1 MLFAPFADSSL
12 LGSVLP
18 AMPFFSAYYPADAP
32 DGSLG
37 IGCHWH
43 HHTPPNAILKVDS
56 MMGRYLMQRLLL
68 AIPTVFGVTVLI
80 FVAMRVIPGDPLRSI
95 IGEGQ
100 IYVLTD
106 EELNAVKASLGYDK
120 PLVIQY
126 LVWMGDVAKGDL
138 GYSFWQR
145 DRSIADMV
153 IRRGPITLQISIMS
167 LLLAWL
173 IGLPAGIVTAM
184 WRNTPLDYVV
194 RSLVT
199 LLMAIPNFWL
209 GLAMILVTILIWN
222 WRPPMELVSLWE
234 SPWKNLQMTI
244 GPAIAMGVGFGAIIA
259 RMIRS
264 SMLEVLREDYV
275 RTAYAKGLPSSTI
288 IVRHALRNALLPTIT
303 LSGLYLGATLGGA
316 VAVERA
322 FSVPGLGYSLIYA
335 VQARDWTVIQS
346 LVLLF
351 AVAYV
356 IINLVV
362 DIIYGFIDPRIRY

>member
-1 MLFAPFADSSL
+1 
-12 LGSVLP
+12 
-18 AMPFFSAYYPADAP
+18 
-32 DGSLG
+32 
-37 IGCHWH
+37 
-43 HHTPPNAILKVDS
+43 
-56 MMGRYLMQRLLL
+56 MGPYLMRRLLL
-68 AIPTVFGVTVLI
+68 AIPTIFGVTVLI
-80 FVAMRVIPGDPLRSI
+80 FLAMRVIPGDPLRSI

-100 IYVLTD
+100 IYVLSD
-106 EELNAVKASLGYDK
+106 EELASVKASLGYDR

-126 LVWMGDVAKGDL
+126 FAWMGDVAKGNL

-153 IRRGPITLQISIMS
+153 IRRGPITLQISIMA
-167 LLLAWL
+167 LMLAWI
-173 IGLPAGIVTAM
+173 IGLPAGIVTAT

-194 RSLVT
+194 RGLVT

-209 GLAMILVTILIWN
+209 GLAMILATILIWN
-222 WRPPMELVSLWE
+222 WRPPVELVSLWD
-234 SPWKNLQMTI
+234 SPWTNLQMTI
-244 GPAIAMGVGFGAIIA
+244 GPAIAMGTGFGAIIA

-275 RTAYAKGLPSSTI
+275 RTAQAKGLQSSTI

-362 DIIYGFIDPRIRY
+362 DIIYGLIDPRIRY

>member
-1 MLFAPFADSSL
+1 
-12 LGSVLP
+12 
-18 AMPFFSAYYPADAP
+18 
-32 DGSLG
+32 
-37 IGCHWH
+37 
-43 HHTPPNAILKVDS
+43 
-56 MMGRYLMQRLLL
+56 MGPYLMRRLLL
-68 AIPTVFGVTVLI
+68 AIPTIFGVTVLI
-80 FVAMRVIPGDPLRSI
+80 FLAMRVIPGDPLRSI

-100 IYVLTD
+100 IYVLSD
-106 EELNAVKASLGYDK
+106 EELASVKASLGYDR

-126 LVWMGDVAKGDL
+126 LAWMGDVAKGNL

-153 IRRGPITLQISIMS
+153 IRRGPITLQISIMA
-167 LLLAWL
+167 LMLAWI

-194 RSLVT
+194 RGLVT

-209 GLAMILVTILIWN
+209 GLAMILATILIWN
-222 WRPPMELVSLWE
+222 WRPPVELVSLWD
-234 SPWKNLQMTI
+234 SPWTNLQMTI
-244 GPAIAMGVGFGAIIA
+244 GPAIAMGTGFGAIIA

-275 RTAYAKGLPSSTI
+275 RTAQAKGLQSSTI

-362 DIIYGFIDPRIRY
+362 DIIYGLIDPRIRY